1 MIIFVGD
8 ELNGY
13 WLNEVVSSIEEEVM
27 MIPENPHIAQQIN
40 GILSISNCTYIVF
53 DVSQYIDPSEEIA
66 ATTMKIC
73 QANNATPIILAS
85 GHLPNS
91 EIIVSLI
98 AQDIHYFIFD
108 SEQGKI
114 KEEFLKCVN
123 GFYAANGIDLIENL
137 KENIE
142 TVKERVKNSMLI
154 GIGGIKNGIGTT
166 TQCLQLVQY
175 IQFCGYS
182 AAYIEMNS
190 TSYVQ
195 QLFASYDDCEIVDE
209 TLGHIR
215 YKNID
220 LFDKQEKIS
229 DILQLGYNFYVYDY
243 GVFTSPDFN
252 KTSFLEKELKIFVV
266 GCKPNEL
273 HFTQNVLRSLFYQD
287 VCYIFNF
294 TPEADKK
301 ELLEIMEEKA
311 ERTFFADWTVDPFT
325 YSNSEIYSKILP
337 LEVLRQEE
345 PVKKSFFPF
354 FNKKRGI

>member
-1 MIIFVGD
+1 
-8 ELNGY
+8 
-13 WLNEVVSSIEEEVM
+13 

-85 GHLPNS
+85 GYLPNS